1 VVETRESII
10 KKSKYPSLFAMLG
23 VTDKV
28 VKTFRKEVEPASRQ
42 PSGEAI
48 PLLDWILRETTAGRT
63 KAGEGEELVAEYLL
77 EYEPGM
83 FWAGD
88 FRHEWAE

>member
-1 VVETRESII
+1 MADHVWIYFINERELASHEAVVETRESII

-48 PLLDWILRETTAGRT
+48 PLLDWDLAGNDRRQDQS
-63 KAGEGEELVAEYLL
+63 G
-77 EYEPGM
+77 
-83 FWAGD
+83 
-88 FRHEWAE
+88 